1 MTATTTETSRDW
13 SQCLASLYEANAI
26 RNTYKKNTQYIS
38 SRSSQACPKNSYIY
52 YSTILLSM
60 AAVVTRKF
68 GEEALQFLGKKVSVE
83 TSDQKI
89 YSGTLTGIDER
100 LDVVL
105 DNVEGHGILKVIVNG
120 SFVKEVRLMEKPF
133 DFKALAERLSR
144 VFPGLVKIREDVGAI
159 IVMDKI
165 KVTQAGIEEG
175 SGLAADRVKA
185 IYDEFTRETRK

>member
-1 MTATTTETSRDW
+1 MT
-13 SQCLASLYEANAI
+13 
-26 RNTYKKNTQYIS
+26 
-38 SRSSQACPKNSYIY
+38 
-52 YSTILLSM
+52 
-60 AAVVTRKF
+60 AVVTRKF
-68 GEEALQFLGKKVSVE
+68 GEQALQFIGKKVSVE

-89 YSGTLTGIDER
+89 YNGTLAGIDEK

-165 KVTQAGIEEG
+165 KVTQAGVEEG
-175 SGLAADRVKA
+175 AGLAADRVRQ
-185 IYDEFTRETRK
+185 IYDEFMRETKR

>member
-1 MTATTTETSRDW
+1 MT
-13 SQCLASLYEANAI
+13 
-26 RNTYKKNTQYIS
+26 
-38 SRSSQACPKNSYIY
+38 
-52 YSTILLSM
+52 
-60 AAVVTRKF
+60 AVVTRKF

-89 YSGTLTGIDER
+89 YNGTLAGIDEK

-105 DNVEGHGILKVIVNG
+105 DNVEGHGIMKVIVNG

-144 VFPGLVKIREDVGAI
+144 IFPGLVKIREDVGAI

-165 KVTQAGIEEG
+165 KVTQAGVEEG
-175 SGLAADRVKA
+175 AGLAADRVRQ
-185 IYDEFTRETRK
+185 IYDEFMRETKR

>member
-1 MTATTTETSRDW
+1 M
-13 SQCLASLYEANAI
+13 
-26 RNTYKKNTQYIS
+26 
-38 SRSSQACPKNSYIY
+38 
-52 YSTILLSM
+52 
-60 AAVVTRKF
+60 
-68 GEEALQFLGKKVSVE
+68 E

-89 YSGTLTGIDER
+89 YNGTLTGIDEK

-105 DNVEGHGILKVIVNG
+105 DNVVGLGILKVILNG
-120 SFVKEVRLMEKPF
+120 SFVKEIKLMEKPF
-133 DFKALAERLSR
+133 DFKALSDRIAR

-185 IYDEFTRETRK
+185 IYEEFIREIKK

>member
-1 MTATTTETSRDW
+1 MS
-13 SQCLASLYEANAI
+13 
-26 RNTYKKNTQYIS
+26 
-38 SRSSQACPKNSYIY
+38 
-52 YSTILLSM
+52 
-60 AAVVTRKF
+60 AALVSRKF
-68 GEEALQFLGKKVSVE
+68 GEETFQFLGKKVSVE
-83 TSDQKI
+83 TSDQKV
-89 YSGTLTGIDER
+89 YSGTLTGIDEK

-105 DNVEGHGILKVIVNG
+105 DNVEGRGILKVILNG
-120 SFVKEVRLMEKPF
+120 AFIREIRLMEKPF

-185 IYDEFTRETRK
+185 VYDEFMRDSKK

>member
-1 MTATTTETSRDW
+1 MT
-13 SQCLASLYEANAI
+13 
-26 RNTYKKNTQYIS
+26 
-38 SRSSQACPKNSYIY
+38 
-52 YSTILLSM
+52 
-60 AAVVTRKF
+60 AVVTRKF

-89 YSGTLTGIDER
+89 YNGTLAGIDEK

-105 DNVEGHGILKVIVNG
+105 DNVEGHGVLKVIVNG
-120 SFVKEVRLMEKPF
+120 SFVKEIRLMEKPF

-165 KVTQAGIEEG
+165 KVTQAGVEQG
-175 SGLAADRVKA
+175 AGLAADRVRQ
-185 IYDEFTRETRK
+185 IYDEFMRETKR